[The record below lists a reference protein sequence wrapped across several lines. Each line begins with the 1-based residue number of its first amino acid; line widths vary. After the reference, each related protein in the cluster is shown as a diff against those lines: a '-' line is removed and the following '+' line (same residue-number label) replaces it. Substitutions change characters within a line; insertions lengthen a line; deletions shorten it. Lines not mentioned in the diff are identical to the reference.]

1 MRRLVTQRYLILAMT
16 VLATTLFTAT
26 MLVAST
32 LLPQMQGS
40 MLATQDEIAWT
51 MTFNILATAV
61 MTPMAGWL
69 AARFGRRSVMV
80 WCSLGFTAATFM
92 CGASGSLEELVFWRI
107 LQGGIGAPLVPLSQT
122 ILLDTFPPEQ
132 HGMVISIYGMSA
144 VIGPV
149 IGPALGGLLSET
161 YSWRWAFYMMVLP
174 GLIVSLGLRL
184 TLPPDLEERPA
195 PFDWFGF
202 LSLSTAIASLQLALS
217 RGQRLDWFQ
226 STEIIIEVLVSVLA
240 LYVFVVHSMTARAP
254 FLSPR
259 LVRDRNFLLGIVLVW
274 VYGMLNFTPI
284 VLLPALLQQH
294 AGFPDTLLGEMTSWR
309 GVGSLAGFFVAGM
322 IGRLDPRIGMTLGFG
337 LQVVSGLWLMSIDL
351 NVSETILA
359 FNSLLQGLAVGII
372 WVPLTVATFA
382 TLDASLRPEGTA
394 VYHLMR
400 NVGSSFFISL
410 SVAEIVRSTGVN
422 YARLVELVSPYNR
435 TLAMPWALGQWDV
448 ETAAGLAKL
457 SKEITRQS
465 AMIGYLN
472 AFGMYTAMSALA
484 VPLILLVRRAR
495 QPVTQN

>member
-1 MRRLVTQRYLILAMT
+1 VTNRYFILVMT

-26 MLVAST
+26 ILVAST

-61 MTPMAGWL
+61 VTPVAGWL
-69 AARFGRRSVMV
+69 AARFGVRNVMV
-80 WCSLGFTAATFM
+80 WCSAGFTLATLM
-92 CGASGSLEELVFWRI
+92 CGAATTLEELVFWRI
-107 LQGGIGAPLVPLSQT
+107 VQGAVGAPLTPLSQS
-122 ILLDTFPPEQ
+122 ILLDTFPPHQ

-149 IGPALGGLLSET
+149 IGPALGGLLSEV
-161 YSWRWAFYMMVLP
+161 YSWRWAFYMMVVP
-174 GLIVSLGLRL
+174 GVIVSVGLRFA
-184 TLPPDLEERPA
+184 LPAGGQRERLR
-195 PFDWFGF
+195 FDWFGF
-202 LSLSTAIASLQLALS
+202 LSLSTAIACTQLALS
-217 RGQRLDWFQ
+217 RGQRLDWFD
-226 STEIIIEVLVSVLA
+226 STEIIIECLLAVLA
-240 LYVFVVHSMTARAP
+240 LYVFIAHTVTAQSP

-259 LVRDRNFLLGIVLVW
+259 LVQDRNFALGLVLVW

-294 AGFPDTLLGEMTSWR
+294 AGFPDTLLGEMTSYR
-309 GVGSLAGFFVAGM
+309 GIGSLIGFFLAGL
-322 IGRLDPRIGMTLGFG
+322 IGRLDPRIGMTIGFA
-337 LQVVSGLWLMSIDL
+337 LQVASGLWLMSIDL
-351 NVSETILA
+351 NVSEGILA
-359 FNSLLQGLAVGII
+359 ANSLLQGVAVGII

-382 TLDASLRPEGTA
+382 TLDPSLRAEGTA

-400 NVGSSFFISL
+400 NVGSSLFISL

-422 YARLVELVSPYNR
+422 YARLIEIVSPYNR
-435 TLAMPWALGQWDV
+435 SLTMPWVLGQWDV
-448 ETAAGLAKL
+448 ETVAGLARL

-484 VPLILLVRRAR
+484 IPLIMLVQARRTSTA
-495 QPVTQN
+495 T

>member
-1 MRRLVTQRYLILAMT
+1 VTNRYLILIST

-26 MLVAST
+26 ILVAST
-32 LLPQMQGS
+32 LLPQMQGA

-61 MTPMAGWL
+61 VTPMAGWL

-80 WCSLGFTAATFM
+80 WCSLGFTFATLM
-92 CGASGSLEELVFWRI
+92 CGAAGSLEELVFWRI

-122 ILLDTFPPEQ
+122 ILLDTFPREQ

-149 IGPALGGLLSET
+149 IGPALGGLLSDI

-174 GLIVSLGLRL
+174 GALVGVALRFV
-184 TLPPDLEERPA
+184 LPPDDRERTV

-202 LSLSTAIASLQLALS
+202 LSLSTAIACLQLALS

-226 STEIIIEVLVSVLA
+226 SMEIIIEVLLSVLA
-240 LYVFVVHSMTARAP
+240 LYIFIVHSMTAKAP

-259 LVRDRNFLLGIVLVW
+259 LVRDRNFLLGMALVW

-309 GVGSLAGFFVAGM
+309 GVGSLAGFFVAGFF
-322 IGRLDPRIGMTLGFG
+322 GRLDPRFGMTLGFS
-337 LQVVSGLWLMSIDL
+337 LQVASGLWLMSIDL
-351 NVSETILA
+351 NVNEQILA
-359 FNSLLQGLAVGII
+359 LNSILQGLAVGII

-382 TLDASLRPEGTA
+382 TLDPELRAEGTA

-410 SVAEIVRSTGVN
+410 SVAEIVRSTGIN
-422 YARLVELVSPYNR
+422 YARLVEIVSPYNR
-435 TLAMPWALGQWDV
+435 TLAMPWAMGQWDV
-448 ETAAGLAKL
+448 ETAKGLARL

-484 VPLILLVRRAR
+484 VPLIMLVRRAR
-495 QPVTQN
+495 AEKNAPA

>member
-1 MRRLVTQRYLILAMT
+1 LAQRYLILVMT

-26 MLVAST
+26 ILVAST

-61 MTPMAGWL
+61 VTPMGGWL
-69 AARFGRRSVMV
+69 SARFGRRTVMV
-80 WCSLGFTAATFM
+80 WCSIGFTVATFM
-92 CGASGSLEELVFWRI
+92 CGASSSLEELVFWRI

-122 ILLDTFPPEQ
+122 ILLDTFPSEQ

-161 YSWRWAFYMMVLP
+161 YSWRWAFYMMVIP
-174 GLIVSLGLRL
+174 GLIVGLGLRFV
-184 TLPPDLEERPA
+184 LPPDREERPA

-202 LSLSTAIASLQLALS
+202 LSLSAAIGSLQLALS

-226 STEIIIEVLVSVLA
+226 SYEIIVEVLIAGLA
-240 LYVFVVHSMTARAP
+240 LYVFIVHSMTAKAP

-259 LVRDRNFLLGIVLVW
+259 LVRDRNFLLGMALVW

-309 GVGSLAGFFVAGM
+309 GVGSLGGFFVAGF
-322 IGRLDPRIGMTLGFG
+322 IGRLDPRIGMIIGFG

-351 NVSETILA
+351 NVSEAILA

-382 TLDASLRPEGTA
+382 TLDPSLRPEGTA

-422 YARLVELVSPYNR
+422 YARLVELISPYNR
-435 TLAMPWALGQWDV
+435 TLAMPWALGHWDV
-448 ETAAGLAKL
+448 ETVTGLAKL

-495 QPVTQN
+495 QQPVTQN

>member
-1 MRRLVTQRYLILAMT
+1 MAQRYLILITT

-32 LLPQMQGS
+32 LLPQMQGA

-61 MTPMAGWL
+61 VTPMAGWL

-80 WCSLGFTAATFM
+80 WCSVGFTLATLM
-92 CGASGSLEELVFWRI
+92 CGAAGSLEELVFWRI

-149 IGPALGGLLSET
+149 IGPALGGILSEA
-161 YSWRWAFYMMVLP
+161 YSWRWAFYMIVPP
-174 GLIVSLGLRL
+174 GAVICLGLRL
-184 TLPPDLEERPA
+184 ALPPDGKTHRV

-202 LSLSTAIASLQLALS
+202 LSLSTAIACVQLALS
-217 RGQRLDWFQ
+217 RGQRLDWLE
-226 STEIIIEVLVSVLA
+226 STEIVIELLVAAIA
-240 LYVFVVHSMTARAP
+240 LYVFIVHSMTAKAP

-259 LVRDRNFLLGIVLVW
+259 LVRDRNFLLGMVLVW

-294 AGFPDTLLGEMTSWR
+294 AGFPDTVLGEMTSWR
-309 GVGSLAGFFVAGM
+309 GVGSLGGFFVASL
-322 IGRLDPRIGMTLGFG
+322 IGRLDPRIGMSVGFG
-337 LQVVSGLWLMSIDL
+337 LQVASGLWLMSIDL

-359 FNSLLQGLAVGII
+359 LNSILQGLAVGII

-382 TLDASLRPEGTA
+382 TLEPPLRAEGTA

-422 YARLVELVSPYNR
+422 YARLTELISPYNR
-435 TLAMPWALGQWDV
+435 TLGLPWAVGHWDV
-448 ETAAGLAKL
+448 ETVAGLARL

-484 VPLILLVRRAR
+484 VPLILLVRRKRSAAG
-495 QPVTQN
+495 VA

>member
-1 MRRLVTQRYLILAMT
+1 MANRYLILTMT

-26 MLVAST
+26 ILVAST

-61 MTPMAGWL
+61 VTPMSGWL
-69 AARFGRRSVMV
+69 AARFGQRTIMV
-80 WCSLGFTAATFM
+80 WCSVGFTLATLM
-92 CGASGSLEELVFWRI
+92 CGASSSLEELVFWRI
-107 LQGGIGAPLVPLSQT
+107 LQGGIGAPLTPLSQT
-122 ILLDTFPPEQ
+122 ILLDTFPPRQ

-149 IGPALGGLLSET
+149 IGPTLGGLLSEW
-161 YSWRWAFYMMVLP
+161 YSWRWAFYMMVP
-174 GLIVSLGLRL
+174 AGVIVVVGLRL
-184 TLPPDLEERPA
+184 ALPADGKMPQV

-202 LSLSTAIASLQLALS
+202 LSLSTSIACLQLALS
-217 RGQRLDWFQ
+217 RGQRLDWFE
-226 STEIIIEVLVSVLA
+226 STEIVIELLLAVVA
-240 LYVFVVHSMTARAP
+240 LYVFVVHSITARAP

-259 LVRDRNFLLGIVLVW
+259 LARDRNFLLGMLLVW

-294 AGFPDTLLGEMTSWR
+294 AGFPDTLLGEMTSFR
-309 GVGSLAGFFVAGM
+309 GIGSLGGFFVAGL
-322 IGRLDPRIGMTLGFG
+322 IGRLDPRIGMTVGFG
-337 LQVVSGLWLMSIDL
+337 LQVASGLWLMSIDL
-351 NVSETILA
+351 NVNETILA
-359 FNSLLQGLAVGII
+359 LNSIMQGLAVGII
-372 WVPLTVATFA
+372 WVPLTVATFS
-382 TLDASLRPEGTA
+382 TLDPALRGEGTA

-410 SVAEIVRSTGVN
+410 SVAEIVRTTGVN
-422 YARLVELVSPYNR
+422 YARLVEMISPYNR
-435 TLAMPWALGQWDV
+435 TLTMPWVLGRWDV
-448 ETAAGLAKL
+448 ETVTGLARL
-457 SKEITRQS
+457 SKEIGRQS

-484 VPLILLVRRAR
+484 IPLILLVRRTRSAR
-495 QPVTQN
+495 VAG